1 MKSMKTRL
9 DIVTLLTFVMALG
22 QSGSVQANDRDQGQ
36 IVDLSLIVAENY
48 PCTWATGFP
57 RFYMNRYIRI
67 GPSSPYNSD
76 LLQIDGNTGT
86 QIDVP
91 PHSIPRPGSGLKNA
105 GPLGL
110 EYTDQTPAWKL
121 VGEACVID
129 VTSLLDQAPNGVSP
143 LIKKEHIIAWEK
155 KYRPLGQGDIV
166 LLRSDYSDRY
176 YKPMPEGR
184 RFLALPLEKKS
195 PAWPD
200 PDPECMAYIA
210 KKGVT
215 AVG

>member
-1 MKSMKTRL
+1 MKTRL

-76 LLQIDGNTGT
+76 LLQIAGNTGT

-91 PHSIPRPGSGLKNA
+91 PHSIPRPGSTQWCQSPYKKGA
-105 GPLGL
+105 YHCLGK
-110 EYTDQTPAWKL
+110 E
-121 VGEACVID
+121 
-129 VTSLLDQAPNGVSP
+129 VSST
-143 LIKKEHIIAWEK
+143 W
-155 KYRPLGQGDIV
+155 
-166 LLRSDYSDRY
+166 S
-176 YKPMPEGR
+176 R
-184 RFLALPLEKKS
+184 RHRA
-195 PAWPD
+195 
-200 PDPECMAYIA
+200 A
-210 KKGVT
+210 KK
-215 AVG
+215 

>member
-76 LLQIDGNTGT
+76 LLQIDGNTGGFEADMDRD
-86 QIDVP
+86 IEYERSAAAVP
-91 PHSIPRPGSGLKNA
+91 APREPARGLVQR
-105 GPLGL
+105 
-110 EYTDQTPAWKL
+110 EQRRQQ
-121 VGEACVID
+121 
-129 VTSLLDQAPNGVSP
+129 LLHARQAR
-143 LIKKEHIIAWEK
+143 ERTA
-155 KYRPLGQGDIV
+155 RQQ
-166 LLRSDYSDRY
+166 
-176 YKPMPEGR
+176 KP
-184 RFLALPLEKKS
+184 
-195 PAWPD
+195 
-200 PDPECMAYIA
+200 
-210 KKGVT
+210 
-215 AVG
+215 